1 MITVKLLD
9 ELEKV
14 YINSIIYFFFTK
26 FILKVLNLF
35 CIDSKISVFNCSI
48 HTKHKRILFNSTY
61 FNVFARTIT
70 FRYKYI
76 NNSFL
81 YVSILKVPY
90 LIYTQYLT
98 RSSTPNTNEPCSPPP
113 TLMPPPYQLGNEG
126 QRKFAAASL
135 LSAGRIPKA
144 DPMEGQLQDM
154 LHFNMER
161 CAGKQTF

>member
-1 MITVKLLD
+1 MNFFSHVTV
-9 ELEKV
+9 
-14 YINSIIYFFFTK
+14 SIS
-26 FILKVLNLF
+26 KVL
-35 CIDSKISVFNCSI
+35 
-48 HTKHKRILFNSTY
+48 
-61 FNVFARTIT
+61 
-70 FRYKYI
+70 
-76 NNSFL
+76 
-81 YVSILKVPY
+81 Y

-161 CAGKQTF
+161 CAGKQSF